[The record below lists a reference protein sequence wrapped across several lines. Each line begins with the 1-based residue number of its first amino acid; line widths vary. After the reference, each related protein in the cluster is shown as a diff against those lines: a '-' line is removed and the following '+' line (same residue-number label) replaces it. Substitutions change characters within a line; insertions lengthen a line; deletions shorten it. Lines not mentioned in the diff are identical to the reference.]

1 MITTEMA
8 RAQSFALL
16 IDLGTKLQVLS
27 DRALDATGFTTRQ
40 WFLCLVLQQASG
52 SLMITEAARRMG
64 TSRQNVKQLALKLEK
79 KGYLTIAR
87 DPADARALKLS
98 LTESCIS
105 FWDRRTAEDGR
116 ILDRLFACLPEA
128 ETVRLR
134 ESLMLLSGEV
144 HRQLNNSS
152 QPFAMEES

>member
-27 DRALDATGFTTRQ
+27 DRALYPTGFTTRQ

-52 SLMITEAARRMG
+52 SLMISDAARRMG

-87 DPADARALKLS
+87 DPTDARALKLS
-98 LTESCIS
+98 LTESCIA

-116 ILDRLFACLPEA
+116 ILDRLFACLPEV
-128 ETVRLR
+128 ETIRLR

-144 HRQLNNSS
+144 HRQLSNSS